1 MPAGLDLRGFG
12 VSRSGNARDRSR
24 PGQFR
29 HAWVERR
36 FLMSV
41 GSPELDRSVL
51 EGKDRDELVTIATAL
66 GEKPPARAKKAD
78 IIDLVLRLTGADVPS
93 GPAPDEAAADD
104 KPKAR
109 RAPRARAAA

>member
-1 MPAGLDLRGFG
+1 M
-12 VSRSGNARDRSR
+12 
-24 PGQFR
+24 
-29 HAWVERR
+29 
-36 FLMSV
+36 
-41 GSPELDRSVL
+41 DRSVL

-93 GPAPDEAAADD
+93 GPAPDEAAPDD

-109 RAPRARAAA
+109 RAHAQTHTARRGLYPGNTAYRHYDSSEHYTGATLARMRISGPI